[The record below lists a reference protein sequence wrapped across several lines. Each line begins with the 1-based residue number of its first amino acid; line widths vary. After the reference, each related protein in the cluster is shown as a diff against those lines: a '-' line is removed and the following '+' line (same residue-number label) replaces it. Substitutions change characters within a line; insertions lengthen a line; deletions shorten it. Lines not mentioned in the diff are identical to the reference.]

1 MGRRATEILLSDEER
16 AELQRWL
23 RRRSGRAGLYVRA
36 GIVLDCAAGRSGKEI
51 AEHHRVSL
59 QTKFAGGRLAGKGA
73 LQSFLK
79 SHPKWPSFFKT
90 LTMDTDRSFL
100 KVVDAEFKFLRDDT
114 TVGD

>member
-1 MGRRATEILLSDEER
+1 MSSRP
-16 AELQRWL
+16 WNL
-23 RRRSGRAGLYVRA
+23 RPSGPKTG
-36 GIVLDCAAGRSGKEI
+36 
-51 AEHHRVSL
+51 
-59 QTKFAGGRLAGKGA
+59 QKFADDLARKKGA